1 MDEKEVVRLKRTQNT
16 LRNIFFGFINKGIT
30 LICPFVVRTLL
41 IKIMGLQYAGV
52 DGLFTSILQVLNLS
66 ELGLG
71 SAIVYCMYRPIA
83 HGDDKTVCALLKLF
97 RKMYFLIGMV
107 VLLIGMGLMPF
118 LHFFVKGSYPAEVDI
133 YIIYGIYLVNSC
145 GSYFFMGYR
154 GAILS
159 AYQRQDVIHNICS
172 VVKLVMYVVQA
183 LIIIWNH
190 NYYLYAAVFLLCT
203 VLINLITAYESRRLF
218 PQYVCK
224 GTISTDIKKD
234 LKEKVSGLMITKLC
248 AITRNSFDSIFI
260 SAFIGLTVAA
270 LYTNYYFIMQS
281 LINIFGIII
290 QAILAGIGNSI
301 QTESVEQ
308 NYEDLKRFN
317 FMYLWLAG
325 VGTTCLL
332 CLYQPFMCLWMGS
345 DNLLPASTVVL
356 FCIYFYLLKMGDIQ
370 SAYYTAAGLWWYY
383 RKYTIAEAALNLLLN
398 YLLVKIWGI
407 NGVIAGTLLSLFLVN
422 FLCCE
427 RLVFKLY
434 FKNGKTLEFYLR
446 QIRYAITT
454 VIACVVTYFICRYI
468 QSVINLNS
476 LMLKIIIRLIICIV
490 ISNIIYFI
498 AYRKTLEYKSA
509 YVWVKQ
515 KKASFHRCTKAK

>member
-1 MDEKEVVRLKRTQNT
+1 MDEKEVVRLDRTQNT

-97 RKMYFLIGMV
+97 RKMYLLIGMV
-107 VLLIGMGLMPF
+107 VLLIGIGLMPF

-172 VVKLVMYVVQA
+172 VVKLTMYVIQA

-260 SAFIGLTVAA
+260 SAFIGLH
-270 LYTNYYFIMQS
+270 YT
-281 LINIFGIII
+281 LIII
-290 QAILAGIGNSI
+290 
-301 QTESVEQ
+301 
-308 NYEDLKRFN
+308 
-317 FMYLWLAG
+317 
-325 VGTTCLL
+325 LL
-332 CLYQPFMCLWMGS
+332 C
-345 DNLLPASTVVL
+345 
-356 FCIYFYLLKMGDIQ
+356 
-370 SAYYTAAGLWWYY
+370 
-383 RKYTIAEAALNLLLN
+383 
-398 YLLVKIWGI
+398 
-407 NGVIAGTLLSLFLVN
+407 SL
-422 FLCCE
+422 
-427 RLVFKLY
+427 
-434 FKNGKTLEFYLR
+434 
-446 QIRYAITT
+446 
-454 VIACVVTYFICRYI
+454 
-468 QSVINLNS
+468 
-476 LMLKIIIRLIICIV
+476 
-490 ISNIIYFI
+490 
-498 AYRKTLEYKSA
+498 
-509 YVWVKQ
+509 
-515 KKASFHRCTKAK
+515 